1 MKSLIRSTLVFCA
14 AAGIAASASCAPAVP
29 TAQSSTSSA
38 KADGLNAAALQACA
52 AAPMDGGPC
61 ALQAEFGQFKLSARD
76 EVLDFKPGH
85 TVPLVND
92 QAYGWLLHINKKSGQ
107 VRVLERFTMPAT
119 PRTWGMGPN
128 ERTGR
133 SGDSSSISV
142 DLTLKVYDGVV
153 YRAWSVAPG
162 DPVGHHSIQVWIED
176 AAPLRFEFDVVPVA
190 GKYP

>member
-1 MKSLIRSTLVFCA
+1 MKSFLRSTLAFSA
-14 AAGIAASASCAPAVP
+14 AAGIAASASCAPASP
-29 TAQSSTSSA
+29 ATTSPA
-38 KADGLNAAALQACA
+38 RADAPNAAALQACA
-52 AAPMDGGPC
+52 VAPKDGAPC
-61 ALQAEFGQFKLSARD
+61 ALQAEFGLFKLSARD

-92 QAYGWLLHINKKSGQ
+92 QAYGWLLHLNRKSGR

-119 PRTWGMGPN
+119 PSTWGIGPN

-133 SGDSSSISV
+133 SSDSSSISV

-162 DPVGHHSIQVWIED
+162 DPVGHHVIQVWIED
-176 AAPLRFEFDVVPVA
+176 AAPLRFEFDVVGAV
-190 GKYP
+190 GK